1 MTSTLFK
8 YAITAILTINICN
21 DIVFAADKTDPT
33 PTTITTTTTTT
44 APMHNPSKRFLN
56 HIFRKYGSHGTISF
70 EVI

>member
-8 YAITAILTINICN
+8 YAITAILTIHICN

-33 PTTITTTTTTT
+33 PTKTTTTT